1 MMQLTCPRCSE
12 RFDLQSA
19 VEDDSGR
26 AMMALVMRRPA
37 IVRELIG
44 YMGLFRPRTQALR
57 WSRALALAT
66 DIEGLIADHGEA
78 VVGHALREVI
88 EAMRPRL
95 SAPGWRPLGSHN
107 YLRRVLESVA
117 SRGAET
123 ALAAP
128 VIADQSGFKPT
139 SKTARAMMA
148 LREPDNG

>member
-1 MMQLTCPRCSE
+1 MHITCPRCAE
-12 RFDLQSA
+12 RFDLLSA
-19 VEDDSGR
+19 VEDESGR

-37 IVRELIG
+37 VVRELLNYI
-44 YMGLFRPRTQALR
+44 GLFRPRTQALR
-57 WSRALALAT
+57 WSRAIALAT

-78 VVGHALREVI
+78 VVGQALREVV

-117 SRGAET
+117 GRGADT
-123 ALAAP
+123 ALIAP
-128 VIADQSGFKPT
+128 VSADKTDFKPT

-148 LREPDNG
+148 LREPDHG